1 MEYKILGRTGL
12 RVSVAGL
19 GCGGHSCLG
28 QKRKASHEE
37 SASLVRQALD
47 LGINFID
54 TAENYGTEAIVGD
67 AIRNVPRDGVVI
79 STRTYIRQNNTLLS
93 AADFSEKID
102 QSLRQL
108 STDYVDI
115 YHFHGVAPEDYQYAR
130 NELFPILIKAREAGK
145 IRFFGITEATSLD
158 PRHASIQQALR
169 DNLFGVVMYAFHMM
183 HQNARAL
190 IIPEARRLEVG
201 TLVICAMRGFFSNT
215 GAVNEITCRMID
227 AGMLPDRHS
236 RDGTLLDFLVHETGA
251 SSLVDA
257 AYRYARHEPGN
268 DVVLFGTGNRDHL
281 LANINALLKPP
292 LPADDRR
299 KIEEL
304 FGTLEGVGL
313 TKNPSLRP
321 LPREL

>member
-1 MEYKILGRTGL
+1 MEYNILGRTGL

-28 QKRKASHEE
+28 QKRQASREE
-37 SASLVRQALD
+37 STKLVREALD

-54 TAENYGTEAIVGD
+54 TAENYETEAIVGD
-67 AIRNVPRDGVVI
+67 ALRDVQRDGIVI
-79 STRTYIRQNNTLLS
+79 STRTYIRQNNALLS

-115 YHFHGVAPEDYQYAR
+115 YHFHGVAPADYQYAR
-130 NELFPILIKAREAGK
+130 NELFPVLVTAKEAGK
-145 IRFFGITEATSLD
+145 VRFFGITEATSID
-158 PRHASIQQALR
+158 PGHASIQQALR
-169 DNLFGVVMYAFHMM
+169 DNIFDVVMYAFHIM
-183 HQNARAL
+183 HQNARDL

-201 TLVICAMRGFFSNT
+201 TLVMCAMRGFFANT
-215 GAVNEITCRMID
+215 DAINEITCRL
-227 AGMLPDRHS
+227 MLQDPPS
-236 RDGTLLDFLVHETGA
+236 RDGTPLDFLVHETGA

-268 DVVLFGTGNRDHL
+268 DVVLFGTGNSDHL
-281 LANINALLKPP
+281 RANINALLQPP

-299 KIEEL
+299 RIKEL

-313 TKNPSLRP
+313 TKNPSFRP
-321 LPREL
+321 LTREL